1 MRSNTNLGD
10 EYVCAFCIC
19 SFDMGNPLFLV
30 YNSSLLRTHCFKPM
44 QHSWQPGAQPP
55 PAVSAGCQRCEPSRS
70 SLAVNRRYLSLLI
83 TGLPFLGSLA
93 LARRVP
99 HF

>member
-10 EYVCAFCIC
+10 ECVCTSCACFC
-19 SFDMGNPLFLV
+19 DMGNPLFLFFL
-30 YNSSLLRTHCFKPM
+30 STPRFKLM
-44 QHSWQPGAQPP
+44 QHFWRPGAPPP
-55 PAVSAGCQRCEPSRS
+55 PAVSVGCQRCERSWS
-70 SLAVNRRYLSLLI
+70 SLSENRKYLRLLI

-93 LARRVP
+93 LARRAP